1 MSQTVL
7 HKRSAELNK
16 VPSVEDIQHGEIAI
30 NYKKDS
36 EAIYIKNDENEI
48 VPFISTKLLENYE
61 FILVDFS
68 KTVPNGSVLTPM
80 TSDVIPAAGR
90 NNGVID
96 IDVKPELLDKWA
108 MCSLAKWE
116 VFNDTQRIAAVPVF
130 SFSMGADD
138 GSLGQ
143 VKLRVGFKTCG
154 NVNVPFTRVAGAVL
168 YKYRKKT
175 N

>member
-1 MSQTVL
+1 MLQTVL

-48 VPFISTKLLENYE
+48 VPFISSKE
-61 FILVDFS
+61 FMLVDFIVNVS
-68 KTVPNGSVLTPM
+68 SGNVLTPM
-80 TSDVIPAAGR
+80 TSDVIPKAGQ

-96 IDVKPELLDKWA
+96 IEVKPELLEKWA

-116 VFNDTQRIAAVPVF
+116 VFNNSQRIVATPVF
-130 SFSMGADD
+130 SFSMGATD
-138 GSLGQ
+138 GSIGQ
-143 VKLRVGFKTCG
+143 AKLRVGFKTCG
-154 NVNVPFTRVAGAVL
+154 NNEVPFTRISGAVL
-168 YKYRKKT
+168 YKRRI
-175 N
+175 